1 MSKRALNSSIVI
13 IKFLS
18 WLVLEVVFGFE
29 LVEDFGSGEGD
40 GNFGVSGWGVGVVVD
55 VDDMGIVGG
64 EGFEDVVVVVKIEG
78 NGSQCFSP

>member
-18 WLVLEVVFGFE
+18 LYGLEVVFGFE
-29 LVEDFGSGEGD
+29 LFEDFGSGEGD
-40 GNFGVSGWGVGVVVD
+40 GNFGISGGGVGVVVD

-64 EGFEDVVVVVKIEG
+64 EGFEDIVVVVEIEG
-78 NGSQCFSP
+78 DGSQCFSP

>member
-1 MSKRALNSSIVI
+1 MSKRSLNSSIVI

-29 LVEDFGSGEGD
+29 LVEEFGGGEGD
-40 GNFGVSGWGVGVVVD
+40 GDGGISGRGVGVIVD

-64 EGFEDVVVVVKIEG
+64 EGFEDIVVVVEIEG